1 MSQTVNCCPAALLK
15 RAQSQTLYFGKF
27 LRIPYNKILKN
38 IFGQL
43 HLQLYHENMKN
54 MKTLPV
60 NLSKSILN
68 RLSSRLTVPMLS
80 LVLIGILY

>member
-1 MSQTVNCCPAALLK
+1 MH
-15 RAQSQTLYFGKF
+15 FGKF
-27 LRIPYNKILKN
+27 LRIPYNNILKN
-38 IFGQL
+38 IFGRL
-43 HLQLYHENMKN
+43 HLQLYHENVKN

-80 LVLIGILY
+80 LVLIGILYEVLRMYWNYSKINILIQP